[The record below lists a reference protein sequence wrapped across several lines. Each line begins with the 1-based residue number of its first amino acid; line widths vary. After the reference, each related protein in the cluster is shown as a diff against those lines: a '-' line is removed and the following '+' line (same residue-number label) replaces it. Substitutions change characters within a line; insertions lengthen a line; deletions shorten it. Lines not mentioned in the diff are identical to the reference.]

1 MTNNLTVL
9 IVDDEK
15 DSRDLLKLMLKDFGG
30 VEVINEAE
38 NTESALFKFLG
49 HKPDLVLLDLVMPG
63 KSGIEFVELLKKQ
76 KIETD
81 IVIVSAHSN
90 MAIDA
95 IKNEVYDFLL
105 KPVSHSQLK
114 NVINKVKKKKAESS
128 TRKLDNILNNV
139 KSETKLMLSSAT
151 SHLMIDPNEILYCE
165 AKNSLTKIHLEDG
178 SMELSNSSLGKLEE
192 VLANYN
198 FFRIGRSTLI
208 NLDKLWRATRTD
220 NSCTL
225 LANKK
230 KEVKL
235 YGGKYRIR
243 ELCEMKNQ

>member
-1 MTNNLTVL
+1 MMSKLTVL

-15 DSRDLLKLMLKDFGG
+15 DSRDLLKLMLQDIGG
-30 VEVINEAE
+30 IESISQAE
-38 NTESALFKFLG
+38 NTESALFQFLEN
-49 HKPDLVLLDLVMPG
+49 KPDLVLLDLVMPG

-76 KIETD
+76 KVETN
-81 IVIVSAHSN
+81 IVIVSSHSN

-105 KPVSHSQLK
+105 KPVSRNQLK
-114 NVINKVKKKKAESS
+114 NVINKITKKKTDSNDH
-128 TRKLDNILNNV
+128 KLDNILSNV
-139 KSETKLMLSSAT
+139 KNQTKLMLTSAT
-151 SHLMIDPNEILYCE
+151 SHLMIAPNEILYCE
-165 AKNSLTKIHLEDG
+165 VKNNLTNIHLEDG
-178 SMELSNSSLGKLEE
+178 SMEISNTNLGKLEE

-225 LANKK
+225 IDNKK

-235 YGGKYRIR
+235 YGAKEQIK
-243 ELCEMKNQ
+243 ELCTMKDK